1 MCNSGPGD
9 ILIKLE
15 VGNSMSRI
23 VGDIPDETAALISAM
38 CSFEVQ
44 GAQYMKHVKSGHWD
58 GRRKLYHRGHKTFP
72 TGLLVRVTNML
83 HGAGLQPILVDQ
95 RRREAQIE
103 YPPIPP
109 KWALRDDYQTPALH
123 DTLKAERG
131 MVRIATGGGKT
142 VLAGHLIKE
151 FSTKTVFLVHT
162 KDLLRQALDTFTSM
176 FGAHY
181 VGQIGDGI
189 VEPSPRGV
197 TVCTLQTAA
206 RALDVKYENDN
217 SEDEAWSDKDT
228 LNEYNRDLILRTM
241 NEAGTIIVD
250 ECHRVAAPTAMS
262 VMEAV
267 ENAYHRIG
275 LSASP
280 WRDDGADIALEG
292 ALGHIVVDINAST
305 LIDMGHLVPPFI
317 RFVNVPPMKFPKGTK
332 YATIYEQYIVKN
344 DVRND
349 LGINRAQLLL
359 DRGIP
364 TMVLV
369 RQIAHGEMIADR
381 LGLPFL
387 SGMDSSEYRNT
398 VLNDIRAG
406 NLRGLVATTIADE
419 GLDIKPL
426 AGLVL
431 LGGGK
436 SSVRAL
442 QRVGRVLRP
451 YEGKTQAYVYD
462 FTDNAKLLYDHSQ
475 ARRAMYDTER
485 AFTVL

>member
-1 MCNSGPGD
+1 M
-9 ILIKLE
+9 IKIE
-15 VGNSMSRI
+15 VGHSVSRI
-23 VGDIPDETAALISAM
+23 VGEIPDETAALISAM

-72 TGLLVRVTNML
+72 TGLLVRVMNML
-83 HGAGLQPILVDQ
+83 HGAGLEPLIADSRTQAPK
-95 RRREAQIE
+95 IE
-103 YPPIPP
+103 YPETPSE
-109 KWALRDDYQTPALH
+109 WALRDDYQTPALE
-123 DTLKAERG
+123 TALREQRG
-131 MVRIATGGGKT
+131 MIRMATGGGKT
-142 VLAGHLIKE
+142 VLAGHIIKGV
-151 FSTKTVFLVHT
+151 STKTVFLVHT
-162 KDLLRQALDTFTSM
+162 KDLLYQALDTFNSM
-176 FGAHY
+176 FGRHY
-181 VGQIGDGI
+181 TGQIGDGV
-189 VEPSPRGV
+189 VEPSPSGV

-206 RALDVKYENDN
+206 RALDVKYEND
-217 SEDEAWSDKDT
+217 SYGDGDDAWSDKDT
-228 LNEYNRDLILRTM
+228 ANEYNIGLIRQTLQ
-241 NEAGTIIVD
+241 EAGMLIMD

-262 VMEAV
+262 VMESV
-267 ENAYHRIG
+267 ENAYHRFG

-292 ALGHIVVDINAST
+292 AFGHIIVEIDAST

-317 RFVNVPPMKFPKGTK
+317 RFVDVPPMRFPKGTK
-332 YATIYEQYIVKN
+332 YPTIYEQYIVKN

-349 LGINRAQLLL
+349 LGVHRAQLML
-359 DRGIP
+359 DRGVP

-369 RQIAHGEMIADR
+369 RQIAHGDAIANR

-387 SGMDSSEYRNT
+387 SGVDKSEHRNS

-462 FTDNAKLLYDHSQ
+462 FNDNAKLLYDHSQ
-475 ARRAMYDTER
+475 ARRAMYETEER
-485 AFTVL
+485 FVVL